1 MALDKEEFSHPFG
14 RTMNSSP
21 AREKIETHPSKQLR
35 HVLQY
40 LMVMMRQVVALF
52 QLSLC
57 LSRACLGKLI
67 FFVLNHGAKTVPI
80 KKGHSICVLKVPFEA
95 MHDHLRDH
103 FEHIQRAKAQLHY
116 FPPRDLPVRDRLI
129 RILFRFFTEKLLAFR
144 FMRNVRRLL
153 CVSHCVSHCVSQ
165 CVVA

>member
-40 LMVMMRQVVALF
+40 LTVMMRQVVALF

-67 FFVLNHGAKTVPI
+67 FFVLNHGAFLKYRLKPCTTI
-80 KKGHSICVLKVPFEA
+80 FAIISSTYSVLKLSSTTSHHEIFQSAIGSSASCFVF
-95 MHDHLRDH
+95 LR
-103 FEHIQRAKAQLHY
+103 K
-116 FPPRDLPVRDRLI
+116 
-129 RILFRFFTEKLLAFR
+129 
-144 FMRNVRRLL
+144 NV
-153 CVSHCVSHCVSQ
+153 
-165 CVVA
+165 